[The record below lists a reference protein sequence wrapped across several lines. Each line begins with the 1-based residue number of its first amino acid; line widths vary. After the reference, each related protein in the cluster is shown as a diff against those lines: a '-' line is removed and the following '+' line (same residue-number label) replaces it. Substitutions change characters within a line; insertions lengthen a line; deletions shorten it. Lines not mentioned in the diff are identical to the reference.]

1 MRSSIAILALS
12 LLSLVST
19 APAPITKRALSANDT
34 LVLQLALYLEHLE
47 TSLYTDGCDSFTDAQ
62 YNAANFPPGFRENVC
77 VIASQEAIHA
87 ATITAILE
95 ENGIPPVPTC
105 IYQFP
110 YDSPTSFVDLANM
123 ITSVGIGAYLGGAT
137 LLMDDPTLLTSAS
150 AILTNEARHDS
161 YLRDGLSASPFPSPF
176 DTALSAVF
184 AYNLAQQFIVSC
196 PTPLPIIILPK
207 LNFTSPAVTPHL
219 TPILAGTDLDFV
231 WDPAEFF
238 IDLEGNTPVYVALIN
253 GVGLPVFA
261 LAGKASDGK
270 GSVPV
275 PSGAGN
281 VAFAVLTTF
290 PGGLDGNGLTNYGT
304 LAGPAEVVLS

>member
-1 MRSSIAILALS
+1 M
-12 LLSLVST
+12 
-19 APAPITKRALSANDT
+19 
-34 LVLQLALYLEHLE
+34 
-47 TSLYTDGCDSFTDAQ
+47 
-62 YNAANFPPGFRENVC
+62 
-77 VIASQEAIHA
+77 
-87 ATITAILE
+87 
-95 ENGIPPVPTC
+95 
-105 IYQFP
+105 
-110 YDSPTSFVDLANM
+110 
-123 ITSVGIGAYLGGAT
+123 
-137 LLMDDPTLLTSAS
+137 
-150 AILTNEARHDS
+150 
-161 YLRDGLSASPFPSPF
+161 
-176 DTALSAVF
+176 
-184 AYNLAQQFIVSC
+184 
-196 PTPLPIIILPK
+196 
-207 LNFTSPAVTPHL
+207 
-219 TPILAGTDLDFV
+219 